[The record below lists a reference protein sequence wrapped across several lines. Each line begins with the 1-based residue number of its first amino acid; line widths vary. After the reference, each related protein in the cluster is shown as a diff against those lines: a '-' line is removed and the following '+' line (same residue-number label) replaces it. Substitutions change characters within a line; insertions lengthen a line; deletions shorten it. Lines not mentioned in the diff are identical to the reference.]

1 MASKSDPGMAQLL
14 REDGAA
20 VLSENR
26 KWFGPVG
33 APRDRKQEVGQSS
46 EGGFAVKPAGA
57 EPDSAGSQM
66 KGMLSSLLPRQPPQ
80 ALLPAVVGGA

>member
-1 MASKSDPGMAQLL
+1 MAQVPGAEKGAASKSDPGMAQLL

-26 KWFGPVG
+26 KWFGLLG

-46 EGGFAVKPAGA
+46 
-57 EPDSAGSQM
+57 
-66 KGMLSSLLPRQPPQ
+66 
-80 ALLPAVVGGA
+80 